1 MQAIAPRQRKKMQH
15 IFILNPAAGQADSTA
30 SLTQKIRQH
39 YGEDALIYETRGV
52 GDATAFVREYASTH
66 TGTPL
71 RFYACGGDGTF
82 SEVAGGAVGFD
93 HVAVGLVPVGTGN
106 DFVRNFEHSE
116 NFLSLAHQKNGQE
129 ITIDLLRCNDRYCV
143 NMLNTGFDCE
153 VVGKMQEI
161 KRRVPPGMAYAL
173 GVLIE
178 LIKKPCATM
187 TVTADGQLVESGKLL
202 LCAVANG
209 GFYGGGYHPLPY
221 ASPADGW
228 IDVCLVSNVTRL
240 RFVSLIGKYKKGT
253 HIIPQTRKIIKLLRC
268 RSLCLE
274 FPEERRVSIDGELVL
289 MKRCEIEVL
298 PQAMRLVLPEG
309 CVLPAPS
316 EPIRHE

>member
-1 MQAIAPRQRKKMQH
+1 MQH

-52 GDATAFVREYASTH
+52 GDATTFVKEYAQTH
-66 TGTPL
+66 TEEEL

-82 SEVAGGAVGFD
+82 SEVVGGAVGFS

-116 NFLSLAHQKNGQE
+116 NFLSLAHQKSGQL
-129 ITIDLLRCNDRYCV
+129 IDIDLLRCNDRYCV

-178 LIKKPCATM
+178 LIKKPCATI
-187 TVTADGQLVESGKLL
+187 TITADGKLIESGKRL
-202 LCAVANG
+202 LCAVSNG

-221 ASPADGW
+221 ASPADGQ

-240 RFVSLIGKYKKGT
+240 RFITLIGKYKKGE
-253 HIIPQTRKIIKLLRC
+253 HIIPKTRKIIKLLRC
-268 RSLCLE
+268 RTLCLE

-298 PQAMRLVLPEG
+298 PAAMRLIMPEG
-309 CVLPAPS
+309 CVLPTPR
-316 EPIRHE
+316 EPMTQE